1 MYYISLTAS
10 YFFNRCIIYIIL
22 YIWRSVPWYEL
33 AGNHKTSE
41 LPSFM
46 KFVDQSHFQ
55 LALLHRNHQHE
66 DFIMSRFFYITW
78 LCWQNRNCNY
88 VWSRKDVNYK
98 ISKYWY
104 IEWMINR
111 WSCYIFLYLVE
122 NLLWINIIR
131 YKDVFCFEQPV
142 LMISFK
148 LVFGNEDKGNGFSNS
163 LTSHFSDAYFP

>member
-33 AGNHKTSE
+33 AGNHKTLE

-131 YKDVFCFEQPV
+131 YKDVFCFE
-142 LMISFK
+142 
-148 LVFGNEDKGNGFSNS
+148 
-163 LTSHFSDAYFP
+163 